1 MVVHK
6 LMFKK
11 KKKKKKLPTIKN
23 VTEALWPECVMNQ
36 GSAGK

>member
-11 KKKKKKLPTIKN
+11 KKLPAIKN
-23 VTEALWPECVMNQ
+23 VTEALGPECVMNQ